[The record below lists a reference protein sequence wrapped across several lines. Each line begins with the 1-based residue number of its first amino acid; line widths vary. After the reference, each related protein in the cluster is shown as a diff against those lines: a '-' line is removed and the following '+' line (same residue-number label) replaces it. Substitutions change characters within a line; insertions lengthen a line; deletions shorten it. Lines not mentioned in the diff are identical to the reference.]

1 MTETAAVLVILA
13 WVVSIGV
20 AIAINV
26 ALSMWF
32 SKMAAEK
39 GYDNW
44 YYFWICFLFGVI
56 GYAIVAAKPN
66 ANTER
71 RIDKLERFVERERE
85 QRKA

>member
-1 MTETAAVLVILA
+1 MLGLTGWMLIFVSMLSVGIAV
-13 WVVSIGV
+13 
-20 AIAINV
+20 AINV
-26 ALSMWF
+26 LLSMWF

-56 GYAIVAAKPN
+56 GYAIVAAKPD

-71 RIDKLERFVERERE
+71 RIDKLERLLEKEREKNR
-85 QRKA
+85 A